1 MPTSF
6 EPFEGLPEVP
16 YPALAELR
24 RAEPVA
30 RTPSGGWFL
39 ALQDDVLAA
48 TKDIDTFIANFR
60 EPGVVVAEE
69 EKLISEIAEPR
80 HGWMRRI
87 INSVIAPHAI
97 AKAEPYIR
105 DLCQRLLT
113 DVLAAGGGDLIAEFI
128 APIPGT
134 VIAHLAGVPED
145 DVTQYIAWSDEVV
158 RGDYATKN
166 RTDRG
171 EGIAGGHPEFAAY
184 IDAQIAARLTAS
196 DPPDDFITRLLRT
209 SIEGRRLTSTEIRSQ
224 VIFLIIS
231 GNETTRHLIANLL
244 ATLAVD
250 GDLFARLRGERHLIP
265 VAIEESLRHD
275 PPIHILMR
283 NCQRDTSV
291 RGVDIRSGSKVVF
304 GIASANR
311 DERFYDEPDRFR
323 LDRSD
328 PRQHVAFGGGPHVCP
343 GASLARMEARIA
355 LGVFLDRVAS
365 ITPVSGWRWEK
376 VPVFWA
382 NGPTTLPVVLQPA
395 G

>member
-6 EPFEGLPEVP
+6 EPFEGLPEIP
-16 YPALAELR
+16 YSALAELR
-24 RAEPVA
+24 HHEPVA

-48 TKDIDTFIANFR
+48 TKDIDTFIASFR
-60 EPGVVVAEE
+60 EPGVIVAEE

-87 INSVIAPHAI
+87 INSVLAPHAI
-97 AKAEPYIR
+97 AKSEPFIR
-105 DLCQRLLT
+105 DLCEQLLT
-113 DVLAAGGGDLIAEFI
+113 DVLQTGGGELVSRFI

-134 VIAHLAGVPED
+134 VIAHLAGVPEGE
-145 DVTQYIAWSDEVV
+145 VAQYIAWSDEVV
-158 RGDYATKN
+158 RSDYATKN

-184 IDAQIAARLTAS
+184 IDNQIAARMAAA

-209 SIEGRRLTSTEIRSQ
+209 SVDGHHLSPTEIRSQ

-231 GNETTRHLIANLL
+231 GNETTRHLIGNLL
-244 ATLAVD
+244 ATLAGD
-250 GDLFARLRGERHLIP
+250 ADLFDRLRADRDLIP
-265 VAIEESLRHD
+265 IAVEESLRRD

-291 RGVDIRSGSKVVF
+291 RGIDISAGCKVVF
-304 GIASANR
+304 GVASANR
-311 DERFYDEPDRFR
+311 DERFYQAPEEFR
-323 LDRSD
+323 LDRPD

-355 LGVFLDRVAS
+355 LQVFLDRVGS
-365 ITPVSGWRWEK
+365 ITPVSGWQWEK

-382 NGPTTLPVVLQPA
+382 NGPATLPVLLLP